1 MGSNSS
7 PCEWE
12 EMRVELPLKLESNL
26 PPEDDVDVLQPSAE
40 VAGILYSLKEVP
52 FTIPPR

>member
-40 VAGILYSLKEVP
+40 VAGILYSLKEIP